1 MNQVV
6 WIVLFIGH
14 ILGDFYF
21 QTSALARE
29 KEASG
34 KKLVLHCFIYLITMV
49 GVIIPIFSWP
59 LLKVVIGISV
69 LHFMIDGLK
78 FMITNCFFIHN
89 NKDTIIFLV
98 DQGLH
103 ILVLLAAVV
112 YITVSNI
119 EIDYMPGLETLSSSL
134 GLDMKNSL
142 SWILILLVMIR
153 PCSVTIKKV
162 LNHYRP
168 TNENQIDEGI
178 PSAGALIGI
187 FERFFILLMLY
198 ANQFTAIGFVLTA
211 KSIARYNK
219 ISENPQF
226 AEYYL
231 LGTLLSTLLII
242 VSYFFIF

>member
-1 MNQVV
+1 MNQIVG
-6 WIVLFIGH
+6 IVLFIGH

-21 QTSALARE
+21 QSSALARE
-29 KEASG
+29 KEVSG

-49 GVIIPIFSWP
+49 GVSMPIFSWP

-78 FMITNCFFIHN
+78 FLLTNRFFIRN
-89 NKDTIIFLV
+89 EKDTAIFLV

-103 ILVLLAAVV
+103 ILVLLAAVA
-112 YITVSNI
+112 YITVSSI
-119 EIDYMPGLETLSSSL
+119 ETEYMPGLENLLSSL
-134 GLDMKNSL
+134 DLDMNTIL
-142 SWILILLVMIR
+142 SWVLILLVMIR

-168 TNENQIDEGI
+168 TNENQVDEGI
-178 PSAGALIGI
+178 PSAGALIGV
-187 FERFFILLMLY
+187 FERFFIVLMLY
-198 ANQFTAIGFVLTA
+198 ANQFTAIGFILTA
-211 KSIARYNK
+211 KSVARYNK

>member
-1 MNQVV
+1 MNQIVG
-6 WIVLFIGH
+6 IVLFIGH

-21 QTSALARE
+21 QSSALARE
-29 KEASG
+29 KEVSG

-49 GVIIPIFSWP
+49 GVSMPIFSWP

-69 LHFMIDGLK
+69 LHFMIDCLK
-78 FMITNCFFIHN
+78 FMVTNHFFIQN
-89 NKDTIIFLV
+89 NKDTAIFLV

-103 ILVLLAAVV
+103 ILVLLAAVA
-112 YITVSNI
+112 YITVSSI
-119 EIDYMPGLETLSSSL
+119 ETEYMPGLENLLSSL
-134 GLDMKNSL
+134 DLDMNTIL

-168 TNENQIDEGI
+168 TNENQVDEGI
-178 PSAGALIGI
+178 PSAGALIGV
-187 FERFFILLMLY
+187 FERFFIVLMLY
-198 ANQFTAIGFVLTA
+198 ANQFTAIGFILTA
-211 KSIARYNK
+211 KSVARYNK

>member
-1 MNQVV
+1 MNQIVG
-6 WIVLFIGH
+6 IVLFIGH

-21 QTSALARE
+21 QSSALARE
-29 KEASG
+29 KEVSG

-49 GVIIPIFSWP
+49 GVSMPIFSWP

-69 LHFMIDGLK
+69 LHFMIDCLK
-78 FMITNCFFIHN
+78 FMVTNHFFIQN
-89 NKDTIIFLV
+89 NKDTAIFLV

-103 ILVLLAAVV
+103 ILVLLAAVA
-112 YITVSNI
+112 YITVSSI
-119 EIDYMPGLETLSSSL
+119 ETEYMPGLENLLSSL
-134 GLDMKNSL
+134 DLDMNTIL

-168 TNENQIDEGI
+168 TTENQVDEGI
-178 PSAGALIGI
+178 PSAGALIGV
-187 FERFFILLMLY
+187 FERFFIVLMLY
-198 ANQFTAIGFVLTA
+198 ANQFTAIGFILTA
-211 KSIARYNK
+211 KSVARYNK

>member
-1 MNQVV
+1 MNQIVG
-6 WIVLFIGH
+6 IVLFIGH

-21 QTSALARE
+21 QSSTLARE
-29 KEASG
+29 KEVSG

-49 GVIIPIFSWP
+49 GVSMPIFSWP

-69 LHFMIDGLK
+69 LHFMIDCLK
-78 FMITNCFFIHN
+78 FMVTNHFFIQN
-89 NKDTIIFLV
+89 NKDTAIFLV

-103 ILVLLAAVV
+103 ILVLLAAVA
-112 YITVSNI
+112 YITVSSI
-119 EIDYMPGLETLSSSL
+119 ETEYMPGLENLLSSL
-134 GLDMKNSL
+134 DLDMNTIL

-168 TNENQIDEGI
+168 TNENQVDEGI
-178 PSAGALIGI
+178 PSAGALIGV
-187 FERFFILLMLY
+187 FERFFIVLMLY
-198 ANQFTAIGFVLTA
+198 ANQFTAIGFILTA
-211 KSIARYNK
+211 KSVARYNK